1 MYKNRQQNREVITN
15 ERQPQEVMMLLAIG
29 ALGQLELQACAFDR
43 SAAHRMVSPSRSARS
58 SSSFVQYTVLSSER
72 EIPASLKMQP
82 RGRSQNGQ
90 HVAPRK
96 AIDTNIWGVIP
107 SSRSSTQAAL
117 LTCGAR
123 GENRAHEFLHLLF
136 YSRPLGCSC
145 GVVLCDAV
153 SYPLVHSYIPKSLSP
168 VQGFLRLACSDN
180 LKPGSVGPEF

>member
-1 MYKNRQQNREVITN
+1 
-15 ERQPQEVMMLLAIG
+15 MLLAIG
-29 ALGQLELQACAFDR
+29 ALGQLELQACALDR
-43 SAAHRMVSPSRSARS
+43 WAADRMVSPSRSARS
-58 SSSFVQYTVLSSER
+58 SSSFVRYTVLSSER

-96 AIDTNIWGVIP
+96 AIDTNIRGVIP

-123 GENRAHEFLHLLF
+123 GENRAHEFLHLLL

-145 GVVLCDAV
+145 SVVRRCFLLC
-153 SYPLVHSYIPKSLSP
+153 PLVPSE
-168 VQGFLRLACSDN
+168 VLRPSARKGLLEGLRRPSAF
-180 LKPGSVGPEF
+180 KPGTLMRQCHFYMG